1 MGDRRG
7 RKLRQKSSGPKGPT
21 RQEGERNL
29 GPQRER
35 TPCEAPK
42 WLPTRNGS
50 WGIEQPSPS
59 RKGEGQWTAVKV
71 TGQCSRRL
79 LRRIDG
85 GTKGMVDD
93 PKQGRSRDCEAA
105 GASREAR
112 PEVIARL
119 ADRVVVAKRPRDS
132 ITLAEQRTRG
142 AAACSMTRRR
152 TRHARHAETTGDPR
166 RVAKGSTEDASNSL
180 ARKGAPERIVRSC
193 CLEAVLGK
201 TRRTEF

>member
-59 RKGEGQWTAVKV
+59 PKGEGQWTA
-71 TGQCSRRL
+71 GA
-79 LRRIDG
+79 G
-85 GTKGMVDD
+85 GWSAAR
-93 PKQGRSRDCEAA
+93 GR
-105 GASREAR
+105 
-112 PEVIARL
+112 P
-119 ADRVVVAKRPRDS
+119 
-132 ITLAEQRTRG
+132 
-142 AAACSMTRRR
+142 
-152 TRHARHAETTGDPR
+152 RHARHAETTGDPR

-201 TRRTEF
+201 NRRTEF

>member
-1 MGDRRG
+1 M
-7 RKLRQKSSGPKGPT
+7 
-21 RQEGERNL
+21 

-35 TPCEAPK
+35 TPCEASK

-71 TGQCSRRL
+71 TGQCNRRL
-79 LRRIDG
+79 LRRIGG
-85 GTKGMVDD
+85 GTKGMGDD
-93 PKQGRSRDCEAA
+93 PKQGRSRDREAD

-119 ADRVVVAKRPRDS
+119 ADRVVVAKMPRDS

-142 AAACSMTRRR
+142 AATCSTTRRR